1 MDYTLDHVGVS
12 VENLDA
18 QVEWYSRALGL
29 ERKGRFQVEALGLS
43 GEFLLSPEGWA
54 IEMLQREGSGGGLRA
69 PDPMTALLTRG
80 YGHICLRVTDVD
92 AMFDSLIAAG
102 GVEKLSPRQ
111 SPEPGVRF
119 AFVAD
124 PEGNLIELLDRKG
137 PIGFN
142 AGSAQ

>member
-54 IEMLQREGSGGGLRA
+54 IEMLPSS
-69 PDPMTALLTRG
+69 PMA
-80 YGHICLRVTDVD
+80 
-92 AMFDSLIAAG
+92 
-102 GVEKLSPRQ
+102 
-111 SPEPGVRF
+111 EP
-119 AFVAD
+119 
-124 PEGNLIELLDRKG
+124 NTDRK
-137 PIGFN
+137 
-142 AGSAQ
+142 SVV